1 MTEEEITRFA
11 LQLREAERIRAMIA
25 QEEDASSNGG
35 GEGIPIA
42 AAPAEEEI
50 PIPAI
55 GTAA

>member
-35 GEGIPIA
+35 DEGISKA
-42 AAPAEEEI
+42 VASAEEEI
-50 PIPAI
+50 PILPI